1 MAERPQCESSGGLGP
16 AGRPRLAYS
25 TGALPASSGRPA
37 NPSIVRSPAGPCCAR
52 RTNRP
57 GRWPPGID
65 GYAELVEPARGAG
78 LTLSLDVEGEPRAL
92 PAGIDLAPYRILQE
106 ALTNVRKHA
115 PGGRAAVRTRYRLLR
130 QAAALDQEAADLERA
145 RAEGRLRSYRS
156 GAALFAERG
165 ALREGLSLDDAAA
178 IIHATGHPDLYRF
191 LVIEQ
196 NWTADHWA
204 TWVRSTLEAGLL
216 APKKPRHD
224 RTDAA
229 TSDRAS

>member
-1 MAERPQCESSGGLGP
+1 MAERPQREKL
-16 AGRPRLAYS
+16 GRPRARWS
-25 TGALPASSGRPA
+25 APACLLDRCLDGVLGRPA

-130 QAAALDQEAADLERA
+130 QAAALDQEAADLERTGTTE
-145 RAEGRLRSYRS
+145 RTPPPPIELRSSLSAVPPRAPLPLS
-156 GAALFAERG
+156 AVMRAVSNAA
-165 ALREGLSLDDAAA
+165 S
-178 IIHATGHPDLYRF
+178 I
-191 LVIEQ
+191 
-196 NWTADHWA
+196 
-204 TWVRSTLEAGLL
+204 
-216 APKKPRHD
+216 APAP
-224 RTDAA
+224 
-229 TSDRAS
+229 SS